1 MPRPRTHDV
10 DELLDV
16 AEQIVTETGTAGLT
30 LRNLAAAAGV
40 SNGSIYHAFS
50 SKEELLARVWLRTAQ
65 RFLQRQA
72 EAVDAVLAHAG
83 PDVDPGPDPD
93 PDVDIDRAAGIE
105 AVVQAAL
112 TPVGLARQYPA
123 AARLFFMQR
132 RDQLFSPQLS
142 PSTVTELESV
152 QTRFTALLI
161 RLADAVWRRH
171 DARAVDTIAACV
183 VDLAGG
189 LMRRQLLSGQGVDE
203 HTGTRIAA
211 ATRAILA
218 LPLPEAPARRAR
230 TSRPKRKDP

>member
-72 EAVDAVLAHAG
+72 EAVDAVLAHAD
-83 PDVDPGPDPD
+83 PDVDVDI
-93 PDVDIDRAAGIE
+93 DIDRAAGIE

-218 LPLPEAPARRAR
+218 LPLPDAPARRAR

>member
-72 EAVDAVLAHAG
+72 EAVDAVLAHAD
-83 PDVDPGPDPD
+83 PDVDVDI
-93 PDVDIDRAAGIE
+93 DIDRAAGIE

-218 LPLPEAPARRAR
+218 LPLPDAPARRAR
-230 TSRPKRKDP
+230 TSRPKRKER

>member
-10 DELLDV
+10 DQLLDV
-16 AEQIVTETGTAGLT
+16 AEQIVTDTGSSGLT
-30 LRNLAAAAGV
+30 LRGLASAAGV

-65 RFLQRQA
+65 RFLRRQIEQV
-72 EAVDAVLAHAG
+72 EAALAGTDSSESAGLDAV
-83 PDVDPGPDPD
+83 V
-93 PDVDIDRAAGIE
+93 R
-105 AVVQAAL
+105 AAL
-112 TPVGLARQYPA
+112 TPVDLAREYPA

-132 RDQLFSPQLS
+132 RDQLFSPELP
-142 PSTVTELESV
+142 PSTVAELESV

-161 RLADAVWRRH
+161 RLADAVWQRH

-189 LMRRQLLSGQGVDE
+189 LMRRQLLSGRGVDE
-203 HTGTRIAA
+203 QTGARIAA

-218 LPLPEAPARRAR
+218 LPLPAAPARKTR
-230 TSRPKRKDP
+230 TSRPKRKEPRS

>member
-72 EAVDAVLAHAG
+72 EAVDAVLAHAD
-83 PDVDPGPDPD
+83 PDVDVDI
-93 PDVDIDRAAGIE
+93 DIDRAAGIE

-230 TSRPKRKDP
+230 TSRPKRKER